1 MIIISFFYDDNQF
14 LLIHPDLLLP
24 KKLIMSVIETNLTH
38 QTIGEIVREDIR
50 AAKILKRY
58 GIDFCCGGK
67 KTLEK
72 ACEEKNADI
81 NAIQEELIG
90 LVSRNN
96 LFPEV
101 NPDKWEIDF
110 LCDYIEN
117 IHHTYVKQNIPVITE
132 LAEKVAR
139 VHGEH
144 APELVKIKN
153 LFAQVVKELTP
164 HMQKEELVLF
174 PFIKKL
180 KAESK
185 TKTEIAAAHFGTVK
199 NPIRMMEIEHELAGS
214 LIEQIYLLSNY
225 FALPDWACNSY
236 KLLYNSLSEFR
247 EDLHRHIHLEN
258 NILFPKAIALEE
270 KFSTH

>member
-1 MIIISFFYDDNQF
+1 
-14 LLIHPDLLLP
+14 
-24 KKLIMSVIETNLTH
+24 MSVVETSLS
-38 QTIGEIVREDIR
+38 QQSVGELVREDIR
-50 AAKILKRY
+50 AAKILKRH

-67 KTLEK
+67 NTLEK
-72 ACEEKNADI
+72 ACSDKGVNIDTV
-81 NAIQEELIG
+81 QEELIE
-90 LVSRNN
+90 LMSRNN
-96 LFPEV
+96 PFPEI

-144 APELVKIKN
+144 APELVKIKELWN
-153 LFAQVVKELTP
+153 EVVKELSP

-180 KAESK
+180 KAATKE
-185 TKTEIAAAHFGTVK
+185 KTEIAAAHFGTVK
-199 NPIRMMEIEHELAGS
+199 NPITVMEKEHELAGT
-214 LIEQIYLLSNY
+214 LMEEIYLLSNS
-225 FALPDWACNSY
+225 FTLPDWACNSY
-236 KLLYNSLSEFR
+236 KLLYNSLAEFR

-258 NILFPKAIALEE
+258 NILFPKAILLEE
-270 KFSTH
+270 NFKIN